1 MTTSGLALKPGQP
14 ILDRGSPARVTRSR
28 QQRGRMAD
36 LSGRFAE
43 ESVARL
49 LEGRGLQI
57 LHRRWRGKAGEID
70 MIFRDGN
77 CFVFVEVKQSRSH
90 EEAATRL
97 MRSQQVRIC
106 NAALE
111 FCATQADGLNSEMRF
126 DAALVDSLGRIEIL
140 ENAFGDCFA

>member
-1 MTTSGLALKPGQP
+1 MSELALKPDHR
-14 ILDRGSPARVTRSR
+14 IADRGGPTRVTRAR
-28 QQRGRMAD
+28 QNRGRMAD

-57 LHRRWRGKAGEID
+57 LHQRWRGKAGEID
-70 MIFRDGN
+70 MILRDGN

-90 EEAATRL
+90 EEAAGRL
-97 MRSQQVRIC
+97 LRSQQIRIC

-111 FCATQADGLNSEMRF
+111 FCATQPEGLNSEMRF
-126 DAALVDSLGRIEIL
+126 DAALVDSLGRIDIL